1 MSISFLVFN
10 SIDARTKVSGDIYGP
25 RIHVTRLEHHFELDL
40 HSVSSLASSFLNL
53 FSQVVEEWNHL
64 ASESQ
69 TP

>member
-1 MSISFLVFN
+1 MSISFLAFN

-25 RIHVTRLEHHFELDL
+25 RIHATRLEHHFELDL
-40 HSVSSLASSFLNL
+40 HSVASSFLNL
-53 FSQVVEEWNHL
+53 SSQVVEEWNHL